1 MILFFFINIITY
13 LFLLKINYI
22 FFKQKMYYPFRIAE
36 INTFLINNILI
47 LSIAYNFFEIKFIL
61 IIFIIN
67 CLLSWITYHLAN
79 MIQTSP
85 RTKILLDLYDY
96 QKINKNSYM
105 NTYTIEAILNN
116 RLERFISSNQ
126 IEIDKNNIRNINK
139 KNTFL
144 KLVFSIFKIIKY
156 L

>member
-1 MILFFFINIITY
+1 
-13 LFLLKINYI
+13 
-22 FFKQKMYYPFRIAE
+22 
-36 INTFLINNILI
+36 
-47 LSIAYNFFEIKFIL
+47 
-61 IIFIIN
+61 
-67 CLLSWITYHLAN
+67 

-126 IEIDKNNIRNINK
+126 IEIDKNNIRISNK

>member
-1 MILFFFINIITY
+1 
-13 LFLLKINYI
+13 
-22 FFKQKMYYPFRIAE
+22 
-36 INTFLINNILI
+36 
-47 LSIAYNFFEIKFIL
+47 
-61 IIFIIN
+61 
-67 CLLSWITYHLAN
+67 
-79 MIQTSP
+79 
-85 RTKILLDLYDY
+85 
-96 QKINKNSYM
+96 M

-126 IEIDKNNIRNINK
+126 IEIDKNNIRISNK